1 MNMKLN
7 KLSAAI
13 IFGATLLTGAHA
25 MANIHT
31 AQSATAIE
39 IPAQAIQLTQ
49 EWDKVFPQSDKVTH
63 RKVTFKNRYGITLA
77 ADLYVPKNA
86 RGKRPAIAVGGPFG
100 AVKEQSSGL
109 YAQTLAERGF
119 VTLAFDASYTGE
131 SSGLPRNMASPDIN
145 TEDFSAAVDFLGS
158 LDNVNRDEIGILGIC
173 GFGGFALN
181 AAISDPRI
189 KAVATCSMYDMSAAV
204 RDALDPAALEAAKE
218 RLSRQR
224 WTDAEDGSPEYNPT
238 FAEAPLD
245 AVPEGLD
252 PITEE
257 WMRFYAV
264 RRGHHPRARGGFT
277 TTSDLALLN
286 VRLLAF
292 LDEISPRPILFVVGD
307 RAHSKFFSEN
317 AYARAKEPKELFVV
331 EDAEHIDLY
340 DRTDRIPFDKLAD
353 FFHTI

>member
-1 MNMKLN
+1 M
-7 KLSAAI
+7 
-13 IFGATLLTGAHA
+13 
-25 MANIHT
+25 
-31 AQSATAIE
+31 
-39 IPAQAIQLTQ
+39 
-49 EWDKVFPQSDKVTH
+49 
-63 RKVTFKNRYGITLA
+63 
-77 ADLYVPKNA
+77 
-86 RGKRPAIAVGGPFG
+86 
-100 AVKEQSSGL
+100 
-109 YAQTLAERGF
+109 
-119 VTLAFDASYTGE
+119 
-131 SSGLPRNMASPDIN
+131 
-145 TEDFSAAVDFLGS
+145 DFLGLQS
-158 LDNVNRDEIGILGIC
+158 IVDRERIGVIGIC
-173 GFGGFALN
+173 GSGGFAL
-181 AAISDPRI
+181 AAAQADTRI

-238 FAEAPLD
+238 FPEAPLD